1 MHRDREAYPQGSRL
15 ARSLR
20 LRGAME
26 VTTLTAVHVLRYLFA
41 LEGVDGVDGPL
52 AATWRVFR
60 RFLEL
65 PSQADE
71 DIGSFQV
78 SFGEKADPR
87 CPQLIL
93 ARQLT
98 DTAGGYG
105 RHTRATELV
114 YNWELAAP
122 LALEPFE
129 LWSTDYTDLRG
140 FCAAVEADPRFA
152 IFANLPPEQVTVS
165 EEEAANEEDAPTGV
179 A

>member
-1 MHRDREAYPQGSRL
+1 
-15 ARSLR
+15 
-20 LRGAME
+20 ME

-41 LEGVDGVDGPL
+41 LEGVDGVDGPV
-52 AATWRVFR
+52 AATWPVFR

-65 PSQADE
+65 PSQAEE
-71 DIGSFQV
+71 DIGSLQV

-114 YNWELAAP
+114 YNWELAEPA
-122 LALEPFE
+122 ALDPFE
-129 LWSTDYTDLRG
+129 LWSSDYPDLKA

-152 IFANLPPEQVTVS
+152 LFASMPPEQVTVS
-165 EEEAANEEDAPTGV
+165 EEEAPDEDDAPAG
-179 A
+179 AP